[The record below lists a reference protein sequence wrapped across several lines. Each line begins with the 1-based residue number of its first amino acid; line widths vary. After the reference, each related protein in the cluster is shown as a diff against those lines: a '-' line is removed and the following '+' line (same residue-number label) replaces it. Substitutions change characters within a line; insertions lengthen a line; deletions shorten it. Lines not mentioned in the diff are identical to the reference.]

1 MGTVQARHDVRLTG
15 RKAGKGETKRMK
27 VPSPLR
33 TPLGAAL
40 LSALFPGLGQA
51 AAGKPGRGAIVA
63 IPALATL
70 GALGFIVL
78 FYRRDLLDSAFNQ
91 AWLTSLLLLDLVALV
106 YHLWAVADS
115 YLLAGRGREVQ
126 PGRRRRTTPSPRKW
140 GATIGVAIIVSGTV
154 LVHAGVASVD
164 MQWQGGVQCVK
175 DLGCGIPT
183 FAPGQTVG
191 LDTSDPNVQVVDP
204 SGSGSIASGSSSA
217 SPSIGPAGTID
228 ISQLPSFAPT
238 DQSKNWAADGQF
250 NVLLLGV
257 DFEPGSRAQ
266 GLRPDTMILLHVDI
280 QSGRA
285 AMISVP
291 RNTMCVP
298 LPLAIGEHYAK
309 SVNGCPVNTWP
320 YMLNWLA
327 GEAGWGVVTG
337 VSAINNFPFYQSPT
351 AGQANDPK
359 AIDRGVE
366 ATMEA
371 VSTLTGLTID
381 GYVMINISGLVTLID
396 DLGGIDITVP
406 TKVYDNPCG
415 PAGTWESKFRVC
427 AVSPPH
433 DGYQVPPDTAD
444 VIARMKAD
452 AVQSGGQRTI
462 TWSGGTT
469 AAGTDI
475 SFVIQPG
482 KQHMNGQWALAY
494 ARTRIYTTD
503 YDRSLRQQLVL
514 KSLRG
519 SLNPCALLPRVT
531 SLIKDMQ
538 MFKTDLPLTDISKWA
553 GLAQNIVGGN
563 VKSIN
568 LDPTTLGNPGVTYI
582 NQTTWAKA
590 RDVVAHS
597 LDSVPAAAPSGGGG
611 GGGGGGLLSC

>member
-1 MGTVQARHDVRLTG
+1 
-15 RKAGKGETKRMK
+15 
-27 VPSPLR
+27 
-33 TPLGAAL
+33 
-40 LSALFPGLGQA
+40 
-51 AAGKPGRGAIVA
+51 
-63 IPALATL
+63 
-70 GALGFIVL
+70 
-78 FYRRDLLDSAFNQ
+78 
-91 AWLTSLLLLDLVALV
+91 
-106 YHLWAVADS
+106 
-115 YLLAGRGREVQ
+115 
-126 PGRRRRTTPSPRKW
+126 
-140 GATIGVAIIVSGTV
+140 
-154 LVHAGVASVD
+154 
-164 MQWQGGVQCVK
+164 
-175 DLGCGIPT
+175 
-183 FAPGQTVG
+183 
-191 LDTSDPNVQVVDP
+191 
-204 SGSGSIASGSSSA
+204 
-217 SPSIGPAGTID
+217 
-228 ISQLPSFAPT
+228 
-238 DQSKNWAADGQF
+238 
-250 NVLLLGV
+250 
-257 DFEPGSRAQ
+257 
-266 GLRPDTMILLHVDI
+266 
-280 QSGRA
+280 
-285 AMISVP
+285 
-291 RNTMCVP
+291 
-298 LPLAIGEHYAK
+298 
-309 SVNGCPVNTWP
+309 
-320 YMLNWLA
+320 
-327 GEAGWGVVTG
+327 
-337 VSAINNFPFYQSPT
+337 
-351 AGQANDPK
+351 
-359 AIDRGVE
+359 
-366 ATMEA
+366 
-371 VSTLTGLTID
+371 
-381 GYVMINISGLVTLID
+381 
-396 DLGGIDITVP
+396 
-406 TKVYDNPCG
+406 
-415 PAGTWESKFRVC
+415 
-427 AVSPPH
+427 VSPPH

>member
-1 MGTVQARHDVRLTG
+1 M
-15 RKAGKGETKRMK
+15 
-27 VPSPLR
+27 
-33 TPLGAAL
+33 

-51 AAGKPGRGAIVA
+51 AAGKPTRGAIVA

-70 GALGFIVL
+70 GALGFILL
-78 FYRRDLLDSAFNQ
+78 FYRKSLLDSAFNQ
-91 AWLTSLLLLDLVALV
+91 AWLTSLLILDLVALA

-115 YLLAGRGREVQ
+115 YLLAGKGQEGL
-126 PGRRRRTTPSPRKW
+126 PTRRRQPPSPRKW
-140 GATIGVAIIVSGTV
+140 GATIGIAIIVSGTV
-154 LVHAGVASVD
+154 LVHGAVASVD
-164 MQWQGGVQCVK
+164 MQWQSGVECIK

-191 LDTSDPNVQVVDP
+191 LDTSDPGQQVVDP
-204 SGSGSIASGSSSA
+204 SGSGGIASGSA
-217 SPSIGPAGTID
+217 SPSPSMGPAGTID
-228 ISQLPSFAPT
+228 ISQLPSIQPT

-266 GLRPDTMILLHVDI
+266 GLRPDTMIVLHVDI
-280 QSGRA
+280 KSGRA
-285 AMISVP
+285 SMVSVP

-298 LPLAIGEHYAK
+298 LPQAIAVHYSK
-309 SVNGCPVNTWP
+309 SVNNCPTNTWP

-351 AGQANDPK
+351 AGQANDPN
-359 AIDRGVE
+359 AIPRGVE

-371 VSTLTGLTID
+371 ISVLTGLTID
-381 GYVMINISGLVTLID
+381 GYVMINISGLVKLID
-396 DLGGIDITVP
+396 DLGGITINVP
-406 TKVYDNPCG
+406 TKVYDLPCG

-452 AVQSGGQRTI
+452 AAQSGGKQTI

-469 AAGTDI
+469 SGGTDI
-475 SFVIQPG
+475 AFTILPG
-482 KQHMNGQWALAY
+482 TQHMSGQWALAY

-514 KSLRG
+514 KSLRS

-531 SLIKDMQ
+531 SLINDLS
-538 MFKTDLPLTDISKWA
+538 MFKTDLPLSDISQWA
-553 GLAQNIVGGN
+553 GLAQSIVGGN

-582 NQTTWAKA
+582 NQTSWAKA
-590 RDVVAHS
+590 KDIVAHS
-597 LDSVPAAAPSGGGG
+597 LDGVPSASPSGGGGG

>member
-1 MGTVQARHDVRLTG
+1 
-15 RKAGKGETKRMK
+15 
-27 VPSPLR
+27 
-33 TPLGAAL
+33 
-40 LSALFPGLGQA
+40 
-51 AAGKPGRGAIVA
+51 
-63 IPALATL
+63 
-70 GALGFIVL
+70 
-78 FYRRDLLDSAFNQ
+78 
-91 AWLTSLLLLDLVALV
+91 
-106 YHLWAVADS
+106 
-115 YLLAGRGREVQ
+115 VQ

-396 DLGGIDITVP
+396 DLGGIDINVP

-452 AVQSGGQRTI
+452 AAQSGGQRTI